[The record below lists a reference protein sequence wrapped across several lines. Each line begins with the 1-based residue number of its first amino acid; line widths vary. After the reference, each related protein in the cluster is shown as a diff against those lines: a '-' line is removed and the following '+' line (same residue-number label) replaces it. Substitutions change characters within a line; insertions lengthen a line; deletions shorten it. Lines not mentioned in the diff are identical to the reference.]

1 MKKDAG
7 IKTPSPLSPP
17 LKGGAMRESAR
28 FRGGAMKEPPRPLG
42 ERLGEGSLVILLFFY
57 LFVISSSVSLASGLD
72 ENISRIQKAYEGVK
86 DLQGSFF
93 QKSVIRDLDRTETY
107 QGDFFI
113 KPPLKMK
120 WIYKGKTAQDL
131 IINNDTVLIVKKGE
145 DQAYKSRF
153 DRQTY
158 GQTPVALLSGFG
170 NIRKEFTVSGK
181 DDTLILQPKKP
192 MGNVTS
198 IRITLSDTAFPIRS
212 FVIIDSYSNEVH
224 IELKNIRINTGLK
237 DSLFDLTLPKG
248 MHVFEQ

>member
-17 LKGGAMRESAR
+17 LK
-28 FRGGAMKEPPRPLG
+28 GGAMKEPPRPLG
-42 ERLGEGSLVILLFFY
+42 ERLGEGSLVILLFLY

-72 ENISRIQKAYEGVK
+72 ENIAKIQKAYEGIT
-86 DLQGSFF
+86 DLRGSFS
-93 QKSVIRDLDRTETY
+93 QKSVIRDLDKTEVY

-131 IINNDTVLIVKKGE
+131 IINNDTVLIIKKAE
-145 DQAYKSRF
+145 NQAYRSRF
-153 DRQTY
+153 DKQTY

-170 NIRKEFTVSGK
+170 NVREEFTVSGK
-181 DDTLILQPKKP
+181 DDTLTLRPKKP
-192 MGNVTS
+192 MGNITS
-198 IRITLSDTAFPIRS
+198 IRITLADAAFPIRS
-212 FVIIDSYSNEVH
+212 FVITDTYSNEIH
-224 IELKNIRINTGLK
+224 IELKDVRINTGLK

>member
-1 MKKDAG
+1 
-7 IKTPSPLSPP
+7 
-17 LKGGAMRESAR
+17 
-28 FRGGAMKEPPRPLG
+28 
-42 ERLGEGSLVILLFFY
+42 
-57 LFVISSSVSLASGLD
+57 VSYAAGLD
-72 ENISRIQKAYEGVK
+72 DNIAKIQKAYEGVR
-86 DLQGSFF
+86 DLRGSFF

-120 WIYKGKTAQDL
+120 WMYKGKTAQDL

-145 DQAYKSRF
+145 NQAYKSRF
-153 DRQTY
+153 DRATY

-170 NIRKEFTVSGK
+170 NIREEFTVSGK
-181 DDTLILQPKKP
+181 DDTLMLLPKRP
-192 MGNVTS
+192 MGNITS

-212 FVIIDSYSNEVH
+212 FVITDTYSNEIHV
-224 IELKNIRINTGLK
+224 ELKHVRINTGLQ

>member
-1 MKKDAG
+1 VNATKRAH
-7 IKTPSPLSPP
+7 TC
-17 LKGGAMRESAR
+17 
-28 FRGGAMKEPPRPLG
+28 
-42 ERLGEGSLVILLFFY
+42 LV
-57 LFVISSSVSLASGLD
+57 VSLPLLLWVSFFGVSYAAGLD
-72 ENISRIQKAYEGVK
+72 DNIAKIQKAYEGVR
-86 DLQGSFF
+86 DLRGSFF

-120 WIYKGKTAQDL
+120 WMYKGKTAQDL

-145 DQAYKSRF
+145 NQAYKSRF
-153 DRQTY
+153 DRATY

-170 NIRKEFTVSGK
+170 NIREEFTVSGK
-181 DDTLILQPKKP
+181 DDTLMLLPKRP
-192 MGNVTS
+192 MGNITS

-212 FVIIDSYSNEVH
+212 FVITDTYSNEIHV
-224 IELKNIRINTGLK
+224 ELKHVRINTGLQ